1 MPYLLNFSVFPENI
15 QSILSESFSIL
26 GKLYSNGQQFD
37 SSVERGTPFTFTLG
51 VGQVIRGMS

>member
-15 QSILSESFSIL
+15 QSILSIL

-51 VGQVIRGMS
+51 VGQVIRGTS